1 MAACCIDNAEV
12 KMNHTLYSLGDVAQL
27 LRTQPHKIHY
37 LLTTR
42 QIPEPAIRIG
52 SRRIW
57 TMEEILPI
65 SEKLGLDKMADLQRK
80 EGGTNG

>member
-1 MAACCIDNAEV
+1 
-12 KMNHTLYSLGDVAQL
+12 MNKQLYSLGDVAQL

-37 LLTTR
+37 LLATH
-42 QIPEPAIRIG
+42 QVPEPARRIG

-57 TMEEILPI
+57 TMEEIVPI
-65 SEKLGLDKMADLQRK
+65 SEKLGLEKMADLQRR